1 MMVFDFIRKRAE
13 EGIAQVQNIA
23 SKTAEGKLAEA
34 LEDTA
39 NYVRTR
45 QEIDAENIRKLS
57 EGLAKSRQRLMG
69 DLDSIFGATEDLG
82 LTKTLDKL
90 EEVLMMADIG
100 ATTTEEIIDDLRAV
114 AKAEQLIEPE
124 DVKSVLRLRLVE
136 ALSAQDRSVRLQR
149 PGAGGEQPTTSA
161 GKVRGWG

>member
-39 NYVRTR
+39 TYVRQR

-57 EGLAKSRQRLMG
+57 EGLAKSRARLMG
-69 DLDSIFGATEDLG
+69 DLDSIFGAKEDIG
-82 LTKTLDKL
+82 LTKTLDKVGGG
-90 EEVLMMADIG
+90 E
-100 ATTTEEIIDDLRAV
+100 RAGGGEGKLS
-114 AKAEQLIEPE
+114 AHAGP
-124 DVKSVLRLRLVE
+124 LRL
-136 ALSAQDRSVRLQR
+136 SA
-149 PGAGGEQPTTSA
+149 PGLTD
-161 GKVRGWG
+161 

>member
-1 MMVFDFIRKRAE
+1 MMRHHHQAQCLLLLAAVLAVLLGIAQAFIPQAPLPGSMGGCMGSNGARIQQARGGGARRGEVSMMVFDFIRKRAE

-39 NYVRTR
+39 AYVRQR

-69 DLDSIFGATEDLG
+69 DLDSIFGAKEDIG
-82 LTKTLDKL
+82 LTKTLDK
-90 EEVLMMADIG
+90 
-100 ATTTEEIIDDLRAV
+100 
-114 AKAEQLIEPE
+114 
-124 DVKSVLRLRLVE
+124 
-136 ALSAQDRSVRLQR
+136 VRETR
-149 PGAGGEQPTTSA
+149 
-161 GKVRGWG
+161 K